1 MYFSIKKIHTLAI
14 AGVLVPLGFHPNH
27 LGSSNLASSLCYT
40 HYWSYRPTAHFHFKE
55 CLGSTKINYL
65 CWTNVTPGA
74 GKIMVDCEFGFLGFS
89 WRRVKSWRSCRTI
102 AKCSLNKV
110 KVIHT
115 IEKSIIHPKTEKKKA
130 PSQWDRIWYLL
141 RKNSSHRPSCLQ
153 LPEMLVTQAVCPHPC
168 LGDPVKWNKY
178 FQICAHTPACSSF
191 ALLLF
196 ALFNA
201 QNFT

>member
-1 MYFSIKKIHTLAI
+1 MPQGKASQYDLTIILFLGLVWGSTCNLIINRTEFKLYWMYSVFFHKKIRTLAI
-14 AGVLVPLGFHPNH
+14 AGILVPLGFHPNH
-27 LGSSNLASSLCYT
+27 SGSSNLASSLCYT

-55 CLGSTKINYL
+55 FLGSTNVNYL

-89 WRRVKSWRSCRTI
+89 WRRVKSWKSCRTI

-130 PSQWDRIWYLL
+130 PS
-141 RKNSSHRPSCLQ
+141 
-153 LPEMLVTQAVCPHPC
+153 
-168 LGDPVKWNKY
+168 
-178 FQICAHTPACSSF
+178 
-191 ALLLF
+191 
-196 ALFNA
+196 
-201 QNFT
+201 